1 MNTDHQHNLLAYCR
15 HFHGVNTS
23 SAHMLGID
31 TDGLDVRADGAQQLR
46 FEFNEPVLDAQSARS
61 ALVAMAEACRA

>member
-1 MNTDHQHNLLAYCR
+1 
-15 HFHGVNTS
+15 
-23 SAHMLGID
+23 
-31 TDGLDVRADGAQQLR
+31 VRADGAQQLR